1 VYGILTDIEK
11 IISDM
16 APNFSGE
23 LSTDHIDIVKL
34 NIIAMTV
41 ALVLLKKGGN
51 IVMKTLNG

>member
-1 VYGILTDIEK
+1 
-11 IISDM
+11 M